1 MAEPL
6 TAGSPTAGSST
17 TEPLSAE
24 QLREEMARVRRDLNL
39 NYGEVVENA
48 RDMADWRYYVRR
60 YPWASLGVAAA
71 LGYLVVPNRVEL
83 IRPDASELLKLA
95 KKNKLV
101 VEPKPSAEP
110 KSSVGGA
117 LFNMMASMLV
127 RGAIAYVGQKVGK
140 TAGHETAKAEQREQ
154 AQTQYPWSP

>member
-1 MAEPL
+1 MA
-6 TAGSPTAGSST
+6 
-17 TEPLSAE
+17 EPLSAE
-24 QLREEMARVRRDLNL
+24 QIREEMARVRRELNL

-71 LGYLVVPNRVEL
+71 LGYLAVPNRVEL

-101 VEPKPSAEP
+101 VEPKPAAQP
-110 KSSVGGA
+110 KSSVGNA
-117 LFNMMASMLV
+117 LFNMLASMLV
-127 RGAIAYVGQKVGK
+127 RGAIAYMGQKAGK
-140 TAGHETAKAEQREQ
+140 TAGATAAQAEQESQ
-154 AQTQYPWSP
+154 SQSQYPWSP